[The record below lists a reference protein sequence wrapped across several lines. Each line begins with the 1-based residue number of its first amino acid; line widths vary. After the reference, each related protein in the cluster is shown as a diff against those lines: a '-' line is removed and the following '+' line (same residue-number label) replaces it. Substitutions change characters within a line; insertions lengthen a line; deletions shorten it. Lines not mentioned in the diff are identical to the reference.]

1 MTEADLISFFPEA
14 DLILLE
20 GFKNSP
26 YPKIEIVR
34 RGVSRTPVSNPDG
47 LLAVATDLPPEA
59 FSWVLP
65 AGVPLTDLNDADGI
79 CRLIRETLLRI
90 QQPAVTPISG

>member
-59 FSWVLP
+59 FSGVLP

-90 QQPAVTPISG
+90 